1 MSSPETS
8 IPPQPRQK
16 FPTKKQAL
24 LIFFG
29 SIVLSLTTCTSVL
42 ILFGERQLSDTGDF
56 LVALAIYTC
65 FFASVVGFIVLMMYF
80 VRRRQSKR
88 HEGVS

>member
-8 IPPQPRQK
+8 IPAQPRQR

-29 SIVLSLTTCTSVL
+29 SIFLSFTTCTSVL
-42 ILFGERQLSDTGDF
+42 IVFGERQLSDTGDF
-56 LVALAIYTC
+56 LVGLAIYTC
-65 FFASVVGFIVLMMYF
+65 FFAPVVGFIVLVMYF
-80 VRRRQSKR
+80 VRRRKSQR
-88 HEGVS
+88 LR

>member
-1 MSSPETS
+1 MSPPETPV
-8 IPPQPRQK
+8 PPQPRQR

-29 SIVLSLTTCTSVL
+29 SIALSLTTCTTVL
-42 ILFGERQLSDTGDF
+42 IVFAERQLSDTGNF
-56 LVALAIYTC
+56 LVGLAIYTC
-65 FFASVVGFIVLMMYF
+65 FFAPVVGFIVLVIYF

-88 HEGVS
+88 QERAS